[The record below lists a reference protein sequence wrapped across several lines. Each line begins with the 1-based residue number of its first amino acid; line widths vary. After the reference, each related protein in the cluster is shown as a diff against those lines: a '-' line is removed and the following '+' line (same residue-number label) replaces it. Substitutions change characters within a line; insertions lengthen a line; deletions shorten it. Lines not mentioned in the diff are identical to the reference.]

1 MEKLQTGGKITEMD
15 TERYTITDDN
25 VLIVKDGVWEIRD
38 YEFEGFDKIKKV
50 VLPRTV
56 SSIGHMAFEDCKSLK
71 SINIP
76 AGVKYLDAAF
86 WGCSSLTEIDLPDGL
101 EKIGRETFAD
111 CIRLKKVRLPY
122 TLKII
127 YNDAFRNCKS
137 LKQIIVPSTTEIHR
151 GGLGFTPFTGC
162 DALEKVIIR
171 DIEPYFSKTE
181 VQRLVLVEQPQYYCP
196 GCSDEP
202 KTLYG
207 VVFGAEPGED
217 VTAYVRQLV
226 KDLLFERFRHSAA
239 YLDWEEDRDFGHA
252 QSLEK
257 LMEYDKQRFAVVDM
271 YETSPDVMQI
281 EGRTYLIDG
290 DFYRSLL
297 ASKDIEW
304 IPLV

>member
-38 YEFEGFDKIKKV
+38 REFKGFNKIKKV

-56 SSIGHMAFEDCKSLK
+56 SYIGQMAFEDCKSLK
-71 SINIP
+71 SINVP
-76 AGVKYLDAAF
+76 AGVKYLDATF

-101 EKIGRETFAD
+101 ERIDSFSFAN
-111 CIRLKKVRLPY
+111 CIKLKKVRLPY

-127 YNDAFRNCKS
+127 YEDAFRNCKS

-171 DIEPYFSKTE
+171 DVEPHVSKTE
-181 VQRLVLVEQPQYYCP
+181 IQRLVLIEQPQYYCP
-196 GCSDEP
+196 SYRYKP
-202 KTLYG
+202 KPLYG

-217 VTAYVRQLV
+217 VTAYARRLV
-226 KDLLFERFRHSAA
+226 KDLLFVTFRHSAA
-239 YLDWEEDRDFGHA
+239 YLDWEEDLDFGHA
-252 QSLEK
+252 QPLGE

-271 YETSPDVMQI
+271 AETSPDVLQI
-281 EGRTYLIDG
+281 EDRTYLIDG
-290 DFYRSLL
+290 DFYKSLL
-297 ASKDIEW
+297 ASKDMEW